1 MRKPLGIG
9 IIGMGWMGMVH
20 SRAHRMIPDRFGD
33 GPNISRLVICADEI
47 RSRTEQ
53 AKQIAGFESATIDW
67 QEVVEHPEVETVII
81 TSPNYLHLRMIE
93 AAAVCGKHV
102 FCEKPV
108 GSSPYET
115 LCATRVA
122 EKNKIVTGVG
132 YNYRWAPVVQF
143 VRELI
148 NRGELGDITH
158 YRGRFFVDY
167 ASNPDGVLSWRFDRK
182 KAGTGVLADVMSH
195 VVDMAHML
203 VGPIREV
210 VSSHKTW
217 ISDRPVATPGEG
229 DHFSVQPE
237 APREPVTNEDDV
249 SALVSFQCGAHGQLE
264 VSRVAKG
271 ARCDMSFEIFGTRGH
286 AKWNFETM
294 NELSLYLPD
303 GSAAHNGPV
312 RIQACPEHPYYGR
325 FYPGPANSMSYEDLK
340 VIEAYHFSQSVAESH
355 VREPD
360 FGSALRVAEVF
371 DAIERSWTSRTWEPV
386 QIIKQELN

>member
-1 MRKPLGIG
+1 MINTAIVGLGWWGQTLVESVSGNSEKLRFISA
-9 IIGMGWMGMVH
+9 V
-20 SRAHRMIPDRFGD
+20 SR
-33 GPNISRLVICADEI
+33 
-47 RSRTEQ
+47 
-53 AKQIAGFESATIDW
+53 SA
-67 QEVVEHPEVETVII
+67 
-81 TSPNYLHLRMIE
+81 SE
-93 AAAVCGKHV
+93 AAKEFTQLHKMDLVQDFDTILADPKIDAVVLATPHSLHTEETIAAAEAGKHV

-167 ASNPDGVLSWRFDRK
+167 ASNPDGVLSWRFDRE

-271 ARCDMSFEIFGTRGH
+271 ARCDMSFEIFAVSYTH
-286 AKWNFETM
+286 LT
-294 NELSLYLPD
+294 LPTILL
-303 GSAAHNGPV
+303 V
-312 RIQACPEHPYYGR
+312 
-325 FYPGPANSMSYEDLK
+325 
-340 VIEAYHFSQSVAESH
+340 
-355 VREPD
+355 
-360 FGSALRVAEVF
+360 
-371 DAIERSWTSRTWEPV
+371 
-386 QIIKQELN
+386 